1 MTLTLTILRAPHDK
15 APPARTLSTG
25 SITIGRA
32 PDNDWV
38 LPDPDLYLSKRHCV
52 IARKAASWEVS
63 DLSANGT
70 YLNRDNDPIGP
81 GRARDLRDGDR
92 LHVGE
97 YEIEVR
103 IAEAAPVAAFG
114 VTPRYDAPFAMALQ
128 DESFTG
134 PAQADHSPGIEDA
147 FRPPQPVVLLGDD
160 WDLDASRA
168 STPRPAAPPPVL
180 SVPLAPPLDDPPP
193 APPVGAN
200 LMAAFLRGAGL
211 PDARPADP
219 EAAMEAL
226 GAAFRALVSGL
237 RKALVARA
245 ATKGEFRIR
254 QTMIRAQGN
263 NPLKFAASEDDALL
277 ALLGAGR
284 RTDKGPAESVAEA
297 MQDISLHELATMAA
311 MQAAVRGLLRDFA
324 PVKLRE
330 EADKSGL
337 SVLDAQRKLRAW
349 DLFEARHAKLIE
361 GLADDFDSVF
371 GRAFAVAYEQA
382 VLDAQS
388 SRSRS

>member
-1 MTLTLTILRAPHDK
+1 
-15 APPARTLSTG
+15 
-25 SITIGRA
+25 
-32 PDNDWV
+32 
-38 LPDPDLYLSKRHCV
+38 
-52 IARKAASWEVS
+52 
-63 DLSANGT
+63 
-70 YLNRDNDPIGP
+70 
-81 GRARDLRDGDR
+81 
-92 LHVGE
+92 
-97 YEIEVR
+97 
-103 IAEAAPVAAFG
+103 
-114 VTPRYDAPFAMALQ
+114 
-128 DESFTG
+128 
-134 PAQADHSPGIEDA
+134 
-147 FRPPQPVVLLGDD
+147 
-160 WDLDASRA
+160 
-168 STPRPAAPPPVL
+168 
-180 SVPLAPPLDDPPP
+180 
-193 APPVGAN
+193 
-200 LMAAFLRGAGL
+200 MAAFLRGAGL